1 MIYYLIIAAVIGTFL
16 GFAIGVISTKM
27 APPAGTMIINLNDP
41 TKELFEIKFEQDL
54 DYMLDSPFV
63 NFKVVAVDKASK
75 K

>member
-16 GFAIGVISTKM
+16 GFALGVISTKM

-54 DYMLDSPFV
+54 DYMLDSSYAI
-63 NFKVVAVDKASK
+63 FKTVVIDKAPK

>member
-41 TKELFEIKFEQDL
+41 TKELFELRFEKDL

-63 NFKVVAVDKASK
+63 NFKVVAVDKAPK

>member
-16 GFAIGVISTKM
+16 GFALGVISHKM

-41 TKELFEIKFEQDL
+41 AKELFEIKFEQDL
-54 DYMLDSPFV
+54 AYMLDSQYAV
-63 NFKVVAVDKASK
+63 FKTVVIDKAPK

>member
-16 GFAIGVISTKM
+16 GFAIGALSNKM

-41 TKELFEIKFEQDL
+41 TKDLFEIKFEQDL
-54 DYMLDSPFV
+54 DYMLDSSYV
-63 NFKVVAVDKASK
+63 IFKTVVIDKKPK